1 MMISDQSKIRIT
13 YGDTDKMGVVY
24 YGNYP
29 KYYEI
34 GRTELMRKIGFS
46 YDRIEKE
53 GVIMPVVKL
62 EAEYFKSAYYDD
74 LITVNT
80 IVKEMPKAIIRF
92 YYEIYNDKN
101 ELINKGYTDLS
112 FVKKENLKPCRP
124 PANLYNALKEYF

>member
-1 MMISDQSKIRIT
+1 MISDESKIRIT

-62 EAEYFKSAYYDD
+62 EAEYFKSAYYDE
-74 LITVNT
+74 LITVKT
-80 IVKEMPKAIIRF
+80 IVKEMPKARIRF
-92 YYEIYNDKN
+92 HYEIYNGKN
-101 ELINKGYTDLS
+101 KLINQGFTDLS
-112 FVKKENLKPCRP
+112 FVKKENIKACRP